1 MPLEN
6 MKFKLDTANAMIQTL
21 PQSTIENMNNADEL
35 IRRSDILVTTCN
47 ELYKEVKDVGAY
59 VKRPIGIWALTSK
72 NVAMYLSKYDY
83 DSPLVMSSA
92 AIPGLFKNIPMS
104 ISLQLNGLFIIP
116 GGEYLTVK
124 YYYDKDNLP
133 AGTFWNNQIREN
145 ALNYKNEHCIFPH
158 IISVSDLNFEKEIE
172 NFKKYAKVVIF
183 EMAAAIRAA
192 EKTQRLDTIKEA
204 GNKYGP
210 QKGG

>member
-1 MPLEN
+1 M
-6 MKFKLDTANAMIQTL
+6 MFKLDAMNVMIQTL
-21 PQSTIENMNNADEL
+21 PQSTGEIMSNADEL

-59 VKRPIGIWALTSK
+59 VKRPTGIWALTGK
-72 NVAMYLSKYDY
+72 DVAMYLSRHDY

-92 AIPGLFKNIPMS
+92 AIRGQFKNIPMT

-116 GGEYLTVK
+116 DGEYLTVK
-124 YYYDKDNLP
+124 YYHDKDDLP
-133 AGTFWNNQIREN
+133 VGTFWSRQIREN
-145 ALNYKNEHCIFPH
+145 TLNYKNEHYAFPH

-192 EKTQRLDTIKEA
+192 EKTQRLDIIKEA
-204 GNKYGP
+204 GNKYEL
-210 QKGG
+210 Q

>member
-6 MKFKLDTANAMIQTL
+6 MKSKLDMINAMIQSL
-21 PQSTIENMNNADEL
+21 PQSTREIMSNADEL
-35 IRRSDILVTTCN
+35 IRRSDILVTACN

-59 VKRPIGIWALTSK
+59 VKRQTGIMVVTGKDA
-72 NVAMYLSKYDY
+72 AMYLSRHDY

-92 AIPGLFKNIPMS
+92 SIPGQFKNIPMS

-116 GGEYLTVK
+116 DGEYLTVK
-124 YYYDKDNLP
+124 YYYDKDDLP
-133 AGTFWNNQIREN
+133 VGTFWNRRMREN
-145 ALNYKNEHCIFPH
+145 TLNYKNEHCTFPH
-158 IISVSDLNFEKEIE
+158 IISVSDMNFEKEIE

-192 EKTQRLDTIKEA
+192 EKAQRLDTIKEA
-204 GNKYGP
+204 GKDYVVT
-210 QKGG
+210 

>member
-6 MKFKLDTANAMIQTL
+6 MKFDLDRLNAAIQSL
-21 PQSTIENMNNADEL
+21 PYSTREIMSNADEL

-59 VKRPIGIWALTSK
+59 VKRQTGIMVVTGKDA
-72 NVAMYLSKYDY
+72 AMYLSRHDY

-92 AIPGLFKNIPMS
+92 SIPGQFKNIPMS

-116 GGEYLTVK
+116 DGEYLTVK
-124 YYYDKDNLP
+124 YYYDKDDLP
-133 AGTFWNNQIREN
+133 VGTFWNRRLREN
-145 ALNYKNEHCIFPH
+145 TLNYKNEHCTFPH
-158 IISVSDLNFEKEIE
+158 ILSVSDMNFEKEIE

-192 EKTQRLDTIKEA
+192 EKAQRLDTIKEA
-204 GNKYGP
+204 GKDYVVT
-210 QKGG
+210 

>member
-1 MPLEN
+1 
-6 MKFKLDTANAMIQTL
+6 MIQTL
-21 PQSTIENMNNADEL
+21 PQNTGEIMSNADEL

-47 ELYKEVKDVGAY
+47 ALYKKVKDVGAY
-59 VKRPIGIWALTSK
+59 VKRPTGIWALTGK
-72 NVAMYLSKYDY
+72 DAAMYLSRHDY

-92 AIPGLFKNIPMS
+92 AIPGLFKNIPMTV
-104 ISLQLNGLFIIP
+104 SLQLNGLFIIP
-116 GGEYLTVK
+116 DGEYLTIK
-124 YYYDKDNLP
+124 YYHDKDNFP
-133 AGTFWNNQIREN
+133 VGSYWKHIQEN
-145 ALNYKNEHCIFPH
+145 AFNYKNDHYVFPH

-204 GNKYGP
+204 GNKYEL
-210 QKGG
+210 Q

>member
-6 MKFKLDTANAMIQTL
+6 MKFDLDRLNAAIQSL
-21 PQSTIENMNNADEL
+21 PQSTREIMSNADEL
-35 IRRSDILVTTCN
+35 IRRSDILVKACN

-59 VKRPIGIWALTSK
+59 VKRATEPLWAVFGKIAAL
-72 NVAMYLSKYDY
+72 NLSRHDC

-92 AIPGLFKNIPMS
+92 SIPGQFKNIPMS

-116 GGEYLTVK
+116 DGEYLTVK
-124 YYYDKDNLP
+124 YYYDQDDLP
-133 AGTFWNNQIREN
+133 VVTFWSRQIREN
-145 ALNYKNEHCIFPH
+145 AVNYKNEHCTFPH
-158 IISVSDLNFEKEIE
+158 IISVSDMSFEKEIE

-192 EKTQRLDTIKEA
+192 EKAQRLDTIKEA
-204 GNKYGP
+204 GNKYEL
-210 QKGG
+210 Q

>member
-6 MKFKLDTANAMIQTL
+6 MKFKLDTVNAMIQTL
-21 PQSTIENMNNADEL
+21 PQSTREIISNADEL
-35 IRRSDILVTTCN
+35 IRRSDILVNTCN
-47 ELYKEVKDVGAY
+47 ELYLQVKDAGAY
-59 VKRPIGIWALTSK
+59 VKRPTGIFSIATARDA
-72 NVAMYLSKYDY
+72 AMYLSKHDY
-83 DSPLVMSSA
+83 DSPLDMSSA

-104 ISLQLNGLFIIP
+104 ISLQLNGLFVIP
-116 GGEYLTVK
+116 DGEYLTIK
-124 YYYDKDNLP
+124 YYHDKDNLP
-133 AGTFWNNQIREN
+133 VGSFWKQIQEN
-145 ALNYKNEHCIFPH
+145 TLKYKNDHYVFPH

-204 GNKYGP
+204 GNKYEL
-210 QKGG
+210 Q

>member
-1 MPLEN
+1 
-6 MKFKLDTANAMIQTL
+6 
-21 PQSTIENMNNADEL
+21 MNNADEL

-72 NVAMYLSKYDY
+72 DVAMYLSKYDY

-104 ISLQLNGLFIIP
+104 ISLQLNGLFVIP
-116 GGEYLTVK
+116 NGEHLTVK
-124 YYYDKDNLP
+124 YYHEKDNLP
-133 AGTFWNNQIREN
+133 HGPFWNNQIREN
-145 ALNYKNEHCIFPH
+145 ASNYKNEHYIFPH
-158 IISVSDLNFEKEIE
+158 IISVSDINFEKEIE

-183 EMAAAIRAA
+183 EMAAAIRAT
-192 EKTQRLDTIKEA
+192 EKAQRLDTIKEA
-204 GNKYGP
+204 GKDYVVT
-210 QKGG
+210 

>member
-6 MKFKLDTANAMIQTL
+6 MKFDLDRLNAAIQSL
-21 PQSTIENMNNADEL
+21 PQSTREIMSNADEL
-35 IRRSDILVTTCN
+35 IRRSDILVTACN

-59 VKRPIGIWALTSK
+59 VKRQTGIMVVTGKDA
-72 NVAMYLSKYDY
+72 AMYLSRHDY

-92 AIPGLFKNIPMS
+92 SIPGQFKNIPMS

-116 GGEYLTVK
+116 DGEYLTVK
-124 YYYDKDNLP
+124 YYYDKDDLP
-133 AGTFWNNQIREN
+133 VGTFWNRRLREN
-145 ALNYKNEHCIFPH
+145 TLNYKNEHCTFPH
-158 IISVSDLNFEKEIE
+158 ILSVSDMNFEKEIE

-192 EKTQRLDTIKEA
+192 EKAQRLDTIKEA
-204 GNKYGP
+204 GKDYVVT
-210 QKGG
+210 

>member
-6 MKFKLDTANAMIQTL
+6 MKSKLDMINAMIQTL
-21 PQSTIENMNNADEL
+21 PQSTKEIMSNADEL
-35 IRRSDILVTTCN
+35 IRRSDILVNTCN

-59 VKRPIGIWALTSK
+59 VKRQTGIMVVTGKDA
-72 NVAMYLSKYDY
+72 AMYLSRHDY

-92 AIPGLFKNIPMS
+92 SIPGQFKNIPMS

-116 GGEYLTVK
+116 DGEYLTVK
-124 YYYDKDNLP
+124 YYYDKDDLP
-133 AGTFWNNQIREN
+133 VGTFWNRRLREN
-145 ALNYKNEHCIFPH
+145 TLNYKNEHCTFPH
-158 IISVSDLNFEKEIE
+158 ILSVSDMNFEKEIE

-192 EKTQRLDTIKEA
+192 EKAQRLDTIKEA
-204 GNKYGP
+204 GNKYEL
-210 QKGG
+210 Q